1 MYDKSDPRAALASAA
16 TTKPR
21 TGLVAEEQLATFY
34 DSPPQIDDETGRTWL
49 VRGYNFV
56 VAYSDLKPGAV
67 LTRRAQPDEYVMLLL
82 DAHAEI
88 TAASETRQVPA
99 NSIAF
104 VPPGDSHQILPDGGK
119 IVRLFTARSGD
130 LLELCPNAH
139 AYDEPRIH
147 IPEFHAWPEPAG
159 GFRIRHYSLDVPK
172 QDGRFGRI
180 FRCTTFMV
188 NMLDAYCGPRDT
200 RRMSPHH
207 HDDFEQCS
215 LLLEGQY
222 THHLRWPWTTDI
234 ADWKDDRAISVDA
247 PSAIIIPPPVTHTS
261 RATGAGKN
269 QMVDIF
275 CPPRQDFSKKPG
287 WVLNEED
294 YPFD

>member
-104 VPPGDSHQILPDGGK
+104 VPRVTAIRYCPMAERLSGCLQPDPATFWNFARMLTPMMNRAYIFLNSMPGRNPRAVSGSDTTPSTCRSRTAASAAFSAARPSWSTCSTPIAGQGTPGGCRR
-119 IVRLFTARSGD
+119 ITMMISSNV
-130 LLELCPNAH
+130 LC
-139 AYDEPRIH
+139 
-147 IPEFHAWPEPAG
+147 
-159 GFRIRHYSLDVPK
+159 
-172 QDGRFGRI
+172 
-180 FRCTTFMV
+180 C
-188 NMLDAYCGPRDT
+188 
-200 RRMSPHH
+200 
-207 HDDFEQCS
+207 
-215 LLLEGQY
+215 
-222 THHLRWPWTTDI
+222 
-234 ADWKDDRAISVDA
+234 
-247 PSAIIIPPPVTHTS
+247 
-261 RATGAGKN
+261 
-269 QMVDIF
+269 
-275 CPPRQDFSKKPG
+275 
-287 WVLNEED
+287 
-294 YPFD
+294 